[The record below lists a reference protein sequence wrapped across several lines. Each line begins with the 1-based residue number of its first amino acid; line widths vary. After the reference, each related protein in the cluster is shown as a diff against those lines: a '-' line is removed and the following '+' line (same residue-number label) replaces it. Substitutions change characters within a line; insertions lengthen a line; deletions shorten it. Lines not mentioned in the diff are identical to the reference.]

1 MKLGEEGNG
10 GGVMTH
16 PYNGSQKLVEYENG
30 WGRVLSEHAIE
41 GKKGIVYSVKFRG
54 MQMTK
59 EPHMLRKKE
68 YVNAAREDIPTSVHP
83 SSSSVLV
90 VVVVGGCWSLVF
102 FSSSILLLVCWVIF
116 FEVSG
121 VLLVQFFSS
130 SSCSSSHFQV
140 VFVEVF
146 NDFLLL

>member
-68 YVNAAREDIPTSVHP
+68 YVNAAREDIPTSIQHLL
-83 SSSSVLV
+83 SH
-90 VVVVGGCWSLVF
+90 SLT
-102 FSSSILLLVCWVIF
+102 
-116 FEVSG
+116 
-121 VLLVQFFSS
+121 
-130 SSCSSSHFQV
+130 
-140 VFVEVF
+140 
-146 NDFLLL
+146 NTNA